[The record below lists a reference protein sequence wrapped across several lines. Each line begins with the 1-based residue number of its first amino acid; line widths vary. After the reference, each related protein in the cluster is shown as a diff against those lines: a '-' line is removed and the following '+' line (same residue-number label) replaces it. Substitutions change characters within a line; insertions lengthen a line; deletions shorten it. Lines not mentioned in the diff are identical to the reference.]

1 MATKPIVRLDRVLN
15 GHIDSFRVSTELNQG
30 TVVSLGDLG
39 ADDTYVGGVVDLAK
53 PVVFH
58 CTTPMTYKNS
68 DTEDQFALPAN
79 AIGRGYCL
87 SKDDMVTITND
98 GVSGTPAKG
107 KILGLEVGKNVMKI
121 YADMTALNTAAASG
135 LAFRCES
142 ITESLSGQPAS
153 LYRVVRV

>member
-1 MATKPIVRLDRVLN
+1 MAIKPIVKLDKVLN
-15 GHIDSFRVSTELNQG
+15 GHIDSFKVSTELNQG

-39 ADDTYVGGVVDLAK
+39 ADDIYIGGAVDLAK

-58 CTTPMTYKNS
+58 CSEPMTYKNS
-68 DTEDQFALPAN
+68 DTEDQFVLPAN
-79 AIGRGYCL
+79 TLGRGYSL
-87 SKDDMVTITND
+87 SIGDMVTITND

-107 KILGLEVGKNVMKI
+107 KFLGLEVGKNVMKI
-121 YADMTALNTAAASG
+121 YADMTALNTAAPTG

-142 ITESLSGQPAS
+142 ITETLAGQPAS